1 MSRSRL
7 TPADL
12 VRVSLLGIGARK
24 LRAALSVLGIAIG
37 IAAIVCVLGIS
48 QSSAASLQHQLD
60 QLGTNLL
67 TVQPGQNL
75 TGDQTTLP
83 LPAEQTLT
91 NAPYVQQVSGIAPVD
106 GAVLRNK
113 HIGSIITGGIGI
125 KAVRPNLPAVL
136 RAQVTQGAFL
146 NAATSRY
153 PVTVLGAVA
162 AQRLGITTLRP
173 DTAVWLGGK
182 TFTVVGILAPIALA
196 PDIDRSALIGFAE
209 AEQAFRIDGSAATV
223 YVRTDPRHV
232 AAAADTLAA
241 AASPAHAD
249 QVKVSQPSAALSA
262 QLAAKK
268 TFNSL
273 FLGLGAVAVL
283 VGAIGI
289 ANVMV
294 ISVLERRSEIGL
306 RRALGATRR
315 HIAGQFIGESLA
327 LAFLGGLAGCALGT
341 LVTVGY
347 AQYKHWEAVIPA
359 TALPLGLVGTLIIG
373 TLAGLYPAA
382 RAARLSPTQALAR

>member
-1 MSRSRL
+1 MSRSSL

-24 LRAALSVLGIAIG
+24 LRATLSVLGIAIG

-48 QSSAASLQHQLD
+48 ESSAAGLERQLD
-60 QLGTNLL
+60 RLGTNLL
-67 TVQPGQNL
+67 SVQPGQNL

-91 NAPYVQQVSGIAPVD
+91 NAPYVQQVSGIATVS
-106 GAVLRNK
+106 GTVLRNK
-113 HIGSIITGGIGI
+113 HVGSNFTGGISI
-125 KAVRPNLPAVL
+125 KAARPNLPAIL
-136 RAQVTQGAFL
+136 RGQIAQGTFL
-146 NAATSRY
+146 NAATSNY

-173 DTAVWLGGK
+173 GTAVWLGGK
-182 TFTVVGILAPIALA
+182 AFTVAGVLAPIQLS

-209 AEQAFRIDGSAATV
+209 AKQAFHIDGSASTV
-223 YVRTDPRHV
+223 YLRTDPQHV
-232 AAAADTLAA
+232 AAAADSLAA
-241 AASPAHAD
+241 AASPAHPD
-249 QVKVSQPSAALSA
+249 QVSVSQPSAALSA

-273 FLGLGAVAVL
+273 FLGLGTVAVL

-327 LAFLGGLAGCALGT
+327 LALLGGLAGSAIGS
-341 LVTVGY
+341 LVTAGY
-347 AQYKHWEAVIPA
+347 AEYKHWHTVIPA
-359 TALPLGLVGTLIIG
+359 TGLGLGIGATLAIG
-373 TLAGLYPAA
+373 ALAGLYPAT

>member
-1 MSRSRL
+1 MRSSRL
-7 TPADL
+7 AAADL

-48 QSSAASLQHQLD
+48 QSSAAGLQHELD
-60 QLGTNLL
+60 RLGTNLL
-67 TVQPGQNL
+67 TVQPGKSL
-75 TGDQTTLP
+75 TGDQSTLP
-83 LPAEQTLT
+83 LSAEQTLT
-91 NAPYVQQVSGIAPVD
+91 NAPYVQQVSGIAPVS
-106 GAVLRNK
+106 GTVLRNK
-113 HIGSIITGGIGI
+113 RIGSIITGGIGI
-125 KAVRPNLPAVL
+125 KAARPNLPSALHGKV
-136 RAQVTQGAFL
+136 AQGVFL
-146 NAATSRY
+146 NAATSNY

-173 DTAVWLGGK
+173 DTAVRVGGK
-182 TFTVVGILAPIALA
+182 TFTVVGILAPIELA

-209 AEQAFRIDGSAATV
+209 AERAFRIDGSAATV
-223 YVRTDPRHV
+223 YLRTDPEHV
-232 AAAADTLAA
+232 GEAAKTLAA
-241 AASPAHAD
+241 AANPAHPD
-249 QVKVSQPSAALSA
+249 LVSVSQPSAALSA

-273 FLGLGAVAVL
+273 LLGLGAVAVL

-306 RRALGATRR
+306 RRALGATRG
-315 HIAGQFIGESLA
+315 HIGGQFVGESLA
-327 LAFLGGLAGCALGT
+327 LALLGGLAGCALGT

-359 TALPLGLVGTLIIG
+359 TALPLGLAGTLLIG
-373 TLAGLYPAA
+373 TIAGLYPAA

>member
-1 MSRSRL
+1 MSSSRL
-7 TPADL
+7 APADL

-48 QSSAASLQHQLD
+48 QSSAAGLQHELD
-60 QLGTNLL
+60 RLGTNLL
-67 TVQPGQNL
+67 TVQPGESL
-75 TGDQTTLP
+75 TGDQSTLP

-91 NAPYVQQVSGIAPVD
+91 KAPYVEQVSGIAPVS
-106 GAVLRNK
+106 GTVSRNK
-113 HIGSIITGGIGI
+113 YIGSMLTGGISI
-125 KAVRPNLPAVL
+125 KATRPNLPAVL
-136 RAQVTQGAFL
+136 RGHVAQGVLL
-146 NAATSRY
+146 NAATAGY

-162 AQRLGITTLRP
+162 ARRLGITTLRP
-173 DTAVWLGGK
+173 DTAVQVGGR
-182 TFTVVGILAPIALA
+182 TFTVVGVLAPIELA

-209 AEQAFRIDGSAATV
+209 AERAFRIDGSASTV
-223 YVRTDPRHV
+223 YLRTAPAHV
-232 AAAADTLAA
+232 GEAAKTLAA
-241 AASPAHAD
+241 ATNPAHPD
-249 QVKVSQPSAALSA
+249 LVSVSQPSAALSA

-273 FLGLGAVAVL
+273 LLGLGAVAVL

-315 HIAGQFIGESLA
+315 HIAGQFIGESLVLA
-327 LAFLGGLAGCALGT
+327 LLGGLAGCVLGT
-341 LVTVGY
+341 VVTVGY

-359 TALPLGLVGTLIIG
+359 MALPLGLAGTLVIG
-373 TLAGLYPAA
+373 TIAGLYPAT

>member
-1 MSRSRL
+1 MRSSRL
-7 TPADL
+7 TAADL

-24 LRAALSVLGIAIG
+24 LRAALSVLGVAIG

-48 QSSAASLQHQLD
+48 QSSAAGLQHELD
-60 QLGTNLL
+60 RLGTNLL
-67 TVQPGQNL
+67 TVQPGQSL
-75 TGDQTTLP
+75 TGDQAVLP

-91 NAPYVQQVSGIAPVD
+91 NAPYVRQVSGIAPVP
-106 GAVLRNK
+106 GTVLRNK
-113 HIGSIITGGIGI
+113 RIGSAITGGISI
-125 KAVRPNLPAVL
+125 KAARPNLPSVL
-136 RAQVTQGAFL
+136 HGHVAQGVFL
-146 NAATSRY
+146 NAATSDY

-173 DTAVWLGGK
+173 DTAVRVGGK
-182 TFTVVGILAPIALA
+182 TFTVAGVLAPIELA

-209 AEQAFRIDGSAATV
+209 AERAFRIDGSAASI
-223 YVRTDPRHV
+223 YLRTDPEHV
-232 AAAADTLAA
+232 REAAQTLAA
-241 AASPAHAD
+241 AANPAHPD
-249 QVKVSQPSAALSA
+249 LVSVSQPSAALSA
-262 QLAAKK
+262 QLATKK
-268 TFNSL
+268 AFNSL
-273 FLGLGAVAVL
+273 FFGLGAVAVL

-315 HIAGQFIGESLA
+315 HIAGQFIGESLTLA
-327 LAFLGGLAGCALGT
+327 LLGGLAGCALGT

-359 TALPLGLVGTLIIG
+359 TALPLGLAGTLIIG
-373 TLAGLYPAA
+373 TVAGLYPAA